1 MPEKQRV
8 LLFLKLSLTSF
19 FWKTGLFY
27 SVIRFLSFRSSAINF
42 QNKKRGQQKQQ
53 PKINL
58 LRRNLKVISD
68 ESILPLMLYTIQGLF
83 LLMTN

>member
-8 LLFLKLSLTSF
+8 LVFLKLSLTSF

-27 SVIRFLSFRSSAINF
+27 SAIDSYYLGAVLLIFRIKNG
-42 QNKKRGQQKQQ
+42 GQQKRQ

-58 LRRNLKVISD
+58 LRRNLKVI
-68 ESILPLMLYTIQGLF
+68 
-83 LLMTN
+83 